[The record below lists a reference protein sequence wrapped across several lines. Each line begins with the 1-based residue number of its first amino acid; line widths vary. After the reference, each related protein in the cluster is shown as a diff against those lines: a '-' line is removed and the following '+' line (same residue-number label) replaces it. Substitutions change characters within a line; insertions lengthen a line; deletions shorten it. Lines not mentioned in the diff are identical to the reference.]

1 MPVIARTLR
10 GWLSVALAAAVVA
23 VVFWA
28 TYLTAERMGLR
39 ALREA
44 TSHRMD
50 IYSASLQA
58 EMNRFE
64 YLPHVVALNDQVV
77 RLLRNPGDAVTRDA
91 VNAYLQT
98 INANAGASA
107 MYVMNAQGLTLA
119 ASNWSLPGSFVN
131 MNFAYRPYFQEA
143 TKGLTGRF
151 YGIGAVSREP
161 GYYFAHAVKTGD
173 VVAGVVAVK
182 LSLEKLDQAWS
193 HDGERIAVADGN
205 GVVFLSSEPNWKY
218 RTLKSL
224 SPETQRR
231 LQLTRQ
237 YTEAGLLS
245 PLGIKPHRLLDDG
258 SAIVEIAAEPIS
270 QRGAGRTVQY
280 LVHESRVLGTDWRL
294 LMLSEL
300 TAVRA
305 SAVVSAALA
314 ALSCLLL
321 ALLAVYFSQR
331 RRIIAQTVA
340 ARAALER
347 VNDELEQKVAQRTEA
362 LSDANGKL
370 QAEIGER
377 KRAEEALR
385 TALQDLVHTA
395 KMAALGQMS
404 AGITHELNQPLAA
417 LLTLSRNA
425 IVFMKRGDLGLAEE
439 NLDMIA
445 RVTGHMGQITSQ
457 LKKFARK
464 APMELRPVTVATVA
478 TDALFLLN
486 QNAKRNDVHVQQRF
500 HPPQLQAL
508 CDANR
513 LEQVLLNLLAN
524 AFDAVQDV
532 AAPAVLLE
540 AEVLDGWVNIA
551 VHDNGL
557 GIAHDVLPHMF
568 EPFYS
573 TKAQGAGLGLGL
585 AISADIAR
593 DLGGVIRVGRSTV
606 LGGALFTVQ
615 LKAVTLEM
623 SHV

>member
-1 MPVIARTLR
+1 MPVIVRTLR
-10 GWLSVALAAAVVA
+10 GWLVVGTGVVVVA
-23 VVFWA
+23 AIFWA
-28 TYLTAERMGLR
+28 TYLVAERLSIR
-39 ALREA
+39 ALREM

-77 RLLRNPGDAVTRDA
+77 RLLRSPADAAARDA
-91 VNAYLQT
+91 VNTYLQT
-98 INANAGASA
+98 INASAGASA
-107 MYVMNAQGLTLA
+107 VYVMDAQGLTLA
-119 ASNWSLPGSFVN
+119 ASNWNVAGSFVN
-131 MNFAYRPYFQEA
+131 MNFAYRPYFQDA
-143 TKGLTGRF
+143 AKGLTGRF
-151 YGIGAVSREP
+151 YGIGTVSREP
-161 GYYFAHAVKTGD
+161 GYYFAHAVKAGD
-173 VVAGVVAVK
+173 TVTGVVAVK
-182 LSLEKLDQAWS
+182 LSLEQLDQAWS
-193 HDGERIAVADGN
+193 HEGERIAVVDGN
-205 GVVFLSSEPNWKY
+205 GVIFLSSEPNWKY

-224 SPETQRR
+224 SPETVRR

-237 YTEAGLLS
+237 YSEAGLLS
-245 PLGIKPHRLLDDG
+245 PLGIKPYRQLDDG

-270 QRGAGRTVQY
+270 HRGAGESVQY

-294 LMLSEL
+294 LILSEL
-300 TAVRA
+300 TAARA
-305 SAVVSAALA
+305 SAGVSAALA

-331 RRIIAQTVA
+331 RRIIAQTLA

-362 LSDANGKL
+362 LSDVNRHL
-370 QAEIGER
+370 QAEISER

-385 TALQDLVHTA
+385 TALHDLVHTA

-404 AGITHELNQPLAA
+404 AGITHELNQPLSA

-425 IVFMKRGDLGLAEE
+425 IVFMKRGELVLAEE

-445 RVTGHMGQITSQ
+445 RVTGHMGKITSQ

-464 APMELRPVTVATVA
+464 APMELQPVLVATVVN
-478 TDALFLLN
+478 DALFLLS
-486 QNAKRNDVHVQQRF
+486 QSDKRNDVQIEQRI
-500 HPPQLQAL
+500 HPPTLQAL
-508 CDANR
+508 GDANR

-532 AAPAVLLE
+532 AAPAVLLQ
-540 AEVLDGWVNIA
+540 ADLQDGWVTIA
-551 VHDNGL
+551 VHDNGP
-557 GIAHDVLPHMF
+557 GVPADVLPHLF

-573 TKAQGAGLGLGL
+573 TKAQGVGLGLGL
-585 AISADIAR
+585 AISADIVR
-593 DLGGVIRVGRSTV
+593 DLGGAIRVSTSAL

-615 LKAVTLEM
+615 LKAVEM
-623 SHV
+623 ELSSV